1 MAVWLQCNEGVQSV
15 VCCLVYMHVLLTT
28 EDKALKDEATLGSLG
43 VKEGT
48 VLYFKDLGPQISWRT
63 VRLPTHSSQSQ
74 SHLLLT
80 VTHSPHSLTHLTVTH
95 SHAHSSQSHS
105 LLTVTL
111 TSPHSH
117 THSHTHLSSQSHS
130 LLTVTLTSPHSH
142 THLSSQSHSP
152 LLSPCSVS
160 NNSISFFLPSLLLM
174 CVSVRVYVCVHRCS

>member
-117 THSHTHLSSQSHS
+117 THSSQSHSPLLTITLTPHSHTHLSSQSHS
-130 LLTVTLTSPHSH
+130 PLLTVTLTSPHSH
-142 THLSSQSHSP
+142 THLSSLLVLYQTTPYLSSCP
-152 LLSPCSVS
+152 LC
-160 NNSISFFLPSLLLM
+160 
-174 CVSVRVYVCVHRCS
+174 C